1 VAGIASLGFDI
12 DCAGLKLKE
21 LDLETTIQSENH
33 VVIHRPNLYKPKFMR
48 QKTMLDVDI
57 APLCQTLNLFIKAS
71 SKKIMAFIRMW
82 HGKAPLARKNL
93 TPEPELALPVVI
105 SPDASQVISF

>member
-21 LDLETTIQSENH
+21 LGWETTMQSEDH
-33 VVIHRPNLYKPKFMR
+33 VVIHPLDLYKPKFMR

-57 APLCQTLNLFIKAS
+57 ALLCQTLNLFIK
-71 SKKIMAFIRMW
+71 
-82 HGKAPLARKNL
+82 GY
-93 TPEPELALPVVI
+93 E
-105 SPDASQVISF
+105 